1 MELKLK
7 DGEVYGS
14 LSFKIPT
21 PKVKYAKENG
31 VIAINI
37 NASPI
42 HLAVAEV
49 SKTGELLSYQ
59 TISLHNLLGLS
70 QNSKDHREWIL
81 AHRIVDLAIQ
91 KGKAKVVENAKN
103 LLDNLIQ
110 SLQSASG
117 SCEGANGRN
126 PELASSEGS
135 PLFPYPW
142 KGLAKGPF
150 SSEAIVG
157 GRGMG

>member
-1 MELKLK
+1 VLREPSNSKDKWITFMAMFLKSWQTKNYFPYTVGLKLK

-14 LSFKIPT
+14 LSFEIST

-31 VIAINI
+31 VIAINT

-81 AHRIVDLAIQ
+81 ARRIVDLAIQ

-110 SLQSASG
+110 SLQS
-117 SCEGANGRN
+117 E
-126 PELASSEGS
+126 
-135 PLFPYPW
+135 
-142 KGLAKGPF
+142 
-150 SSEAIVG
+150 
-157 GRGMG
+157 